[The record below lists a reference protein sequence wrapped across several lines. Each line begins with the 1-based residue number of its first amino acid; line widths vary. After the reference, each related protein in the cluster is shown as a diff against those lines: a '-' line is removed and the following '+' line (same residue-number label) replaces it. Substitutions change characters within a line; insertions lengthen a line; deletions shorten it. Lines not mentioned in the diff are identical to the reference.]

1 MPRRPRRVRVP
12 KGLLVDMA
20 PLQHSRDFRLLFS
33 GQLVSTLGT
42 QLTAVAVPYQVFRIT
57 HSSLDVGLVSL
68 AQLVPL
74 LVFSMVGGVVA
85 DVHDRRRILMA
96 TEMLM
101 AFSSAGLAVNG
112 TLHRPALWPLFV
124 FTAAQGGL
132 AGFDRPTFNAAIPR
146 LVPTSDLAAAYAL
159 WQVQFQI
166 GIVVGPSLAGLILAG
181 GGAAT
186 VYWLD
191 VGTFLVSFA
200 SVALQRSQPPLEETG
215 GRSAWRSVGEGFS
228 YLRGR
233 QNIQGVYLLDIDAM
247 VFGMPRALFP
257 ALGLDF
263 FHGGAEAV
271 GFLYAAPGAGALIGA
286 LTTGWVNSV
295 RRQGRAVIIAVVLW
309 GAAIAVFGLIDVLWV
324 GLVLLALAGW
334 ADVVSAVFRNTIL
347 QTAIP
352 DNLRGR
358 LSAIQIAVVQ
368 GGPRLG
374 DLEAGAVAEGFGN
387 VFSVVSGGVACVV
400 GAVALAAVLPGFR
413 KQEAVVSGGGGGAGG
428 GGQHPGPVAPEG
440 ASTRGAAPGEAAPAA
455 DPGPPAADPGPPAV
469 PGP

>member
-1 MPRRPRRVRVP
+1 MA
-12 KGLLVDMA
+12 GLLVDMS
-20 PLQHSRDFRLLFS
+20 PIRHSRDFRLLFS

-42 QLTAVAVPYQVFRIT
+42 QITAVAVPYQVFRIT

-68 AQLVPL
+68 AQLIPL
-74 LVFSMVGGVVA
+74 VVFSMAGGVVA
-85 DVHDRRRILMA
+85 DAHDRRRVLMVTEALMA
-96 TEMLM
+96 LAST
-101 AFSSAGLAVNG
+101 GLAVNG
-112 TLHRPALWPLFV
+112 SLHRPALWPLFLL
-124 FTAAQGGL
+124 TAAQGGL
-132 AGFDRPTFNAAIPR
+132 AGFDRPAFNAAIPR
-146 LVPTSDLAAAYAL
+146 LVPTGELAAAYAL

-166 GIVVGPSLAGLILAG
+166 GIVVGPSVAGLVLAG
-181 GGAAT
+181 GGVAT

-191 VGTFLVSFA
+191 VASFVVSFI
-200 SVALQRSQPPLEETG
+200 SVAMQRSQPPLDA
-215 GRSAWRSVGEGFS
+215 GRPDGAARPSPLRSVAEGFA

-271 GFLYAAPGAGALIGA
+271 GFLYAAPGAGALVGA
-286 LTTGWVNSV
+286 LTTGWVGAV
-295 RRQGRAVIIAVVLW
+295 RRQGRAVIVAVILW
-309 GAAIAVFGLIDVLWV
+309 GAAIAVFGLVDILWV

-352 DNLRGR
+352 DHLRGR

-374 DLEAGAVAEGFGN
+374 DLEAGAVAEGLGN
-387 VFSVVSGGVACVV
+387 TFSVVSGGLACVA
-400 GAVALAAVLPGFR
+400 GALVLAAALPGFR
-413 KQEAVVSGGGGGAGG
+413 HQEA
-428 GGQHPGPVAPEG
+428 PPEPVR
-440 ASTRGAAPGEAAPAA
+440 TR
-455 DPGPPAADPGPPAV
+455 
-469 PGP
+469 

>member
-1 MPRRPRRVRVP
+1 MPRLKV
-12 KGLLVDMA
+12 LVDLA
-20 PLQHSRDFRLLFS
+20 PLRHSRDFRLLFG

-68 AQLVPL
+68 GQVVPL
-74 LVFSMVGGVVA
+74 IIFSMIGGVVA
-85 DVHDRRRILMA
+85 DSFDRRRVLMA
-96 TEMLM
+96 TELLM
-101 AFSSAGLAVNG
+101 AVASTGLALNG
-112 TLHRPALWPLFV
+112 GMGHPALWPLYV
-124 FTAAQGGL
+124 LTAVQGGL

-146 LVPTSDLAAAYAL
+146 LVPAGDLSAAYAL

-166 GIVVGPSLAGLILAG
+166 GIVVGPSVAGLILAG
-181 GGAAT
+181 GGVST

-191 VGTFLVSFA
+191 VASFFVSFV
-200 SVALQRSQPPLEETG
+200 SVTAQRSQPPVGTERQPAL
-215 GRSAWRSVGEGFS
+215 RSMVEGFS

-263 FHGGAEAV
+263 FHGGAQAV

-286 LTTGWVNSV
+286 LTTGWVRYV
-295 RRQGRAVIIAVVLW
+295 RRQGRAVIVAVMLW
-309 GAAIAVFGLIDVLWV
+309 GAAIALFGLIDVLWV
-324 GLVLLALAGW
+324 ALVLLALAGW

-347 QTAIP
+347 QQAIP
-352 DNLRGR
+352 DQLRGR
-358 LSAIQIAVVQ
+358 MSAIQIAVVQ
-368 GGPRLG
+368 GGPRVG

-400 GAVALAAVLPGFR
+400 GAVLLALALPGFR
-413 KQEAVVSGGGGGAGG
+413 RQEAVDLDGLDPGASGTGARE
-428 GGQHPGPVAPEG
+428 VAPG
-440 ASTRGAAPGEAAPAA
+440 A
-455 DPGPPAADPGPPAV
+455 
-469 PGP
+469 

>member
-1 MPRRPRRVRVP
+1 
-12 KGLLVDMA
+12 MA
-20 PLQHSRDFRLLFS
+20 PLRHSRDFRLLFS

-68 AQLVPL
+68 SQLVPL
-74 LVFSMVGGVVA
+74 LAFSLVGGVAA
-85 DVHDRRRILMA
+85 DVHDRRRVLMGTELLMA
-96 TEMLM
+96 VT
-101 AFSSAGLAVNG
+101 SVGLAVNG
-112 TLHRPALWPLFV
+112 GLRHPALWPLFV
-124 FTAAQGGL
+124 LTAAQGGL
-132 AGFDRPTFNAAIPR
+132 AGFDRPAFNAAIAR

-166 GIVVGPSLAGLILAG
+166 GIVVGPSVAGLILAG
-181 GGAAT
+181 GGVST

-191 VGTFLVSFA
+191 VASFVVSFI
-200 SVALQRSQPPLEETG
+200 SVTLQRGQPPLDVAD
-215 GRSAWRSVGEGFS
+215 RPSAWRSVGEGFS

-233 QNIQGVYLLDIDAM
+233 QVIQGVYLLDIDAM

-263 FHGGAEAV
+263 FHGGAQAV

-286 LTTGWVNSV
+286 LTTGWVKSV
-295 RRQGRAVIIAVVLW
+295 RRQGRAVIVAVVVW
-309 GAAIAVFGLIDVLWV
+309 GAAITAFGLVDVLWV
-324 GLVLLALAGW
+324 GLLFLAVAGW

-352 DNLRGR
+352 DSLRGR

-374 DLEAGAVAEGFGN
+374 DLEAGSVADALGN
-387 VFSVVSGGVACVV
+387 TFSVVSGGVACVI
-400 GAVALAAVLPGFR
+400 GAILLAGAMPGFR
-413 KQEAVVSGGGGGAGG
+413 SQEVGPAGSGGDAAG
-428 GGQHPGPVAPEG
+428 PAPVRP
-440 ASTRGAAPGEAAPAA
+440 ASESDG
-455 DPGPPAADPGPPAV
+455 
-469 PGP
+469 